1 MVRDYFSGWLQSCPS
16 QSKEAEETVAS
27 LQRFMPPFQKPWRN
41 DTDKSEVFM
50 LVLCVDLDA
59 RQEWSETS
67 GVIERAVRRI
77 KEGPHRPLCPVCAQ
91 ARSSDC
97 RTSYTAFSP
106 EVNRWIPF
114 VPTVIHM
121 DATFGQR
128 RT

>member
-1 MVRDYFSGWLQSCPS
+1 MLGISSRQTPKVLNGSRYFSGWLQSYPS

-27 LQRFMPPFQKPWRN
+27 LQRFMPPLQKPWRN
-41 DTDKSEVFM
+41 DTDKSEVFI
-50 LVLCVDLDA
+50 LVLCVDLDE

-67 GVIERAVRRI
+67 GVID
-77 KEGPHRPLCPVCAQ
+77 Q
-91 ARSSDC
+91 ARSPDR